1 MFRFGAL
8 FAFAAIAVSGFSQE
22 ADFVPG
28 EVVVKFRS
36 SNPVAIQAAVR
47 AMGIREIER
56 NTSIG
61 FSRIQL
67 RPGVSVEQAVR
78 YYQGNKDVVYAE
90 PNYIYT
96 TTWTP
101 NDLVAQQYGPQKMS
115 APAAWDVT
123 LGSSSIVIAIIDTGV
138 NLTHPDLA
146 AKIVPGYDFV
156 NSDADPMDDHG
167 HGTHCAGIAAAI
179 TNNGIGIAGI
189 APNCKIMPVKVLNSS
204 GSGSTANIANGINW
218 AVDNGAKVVSLSLGG
233 GGISATMEGAVNYA
247 WNNGVVV
254 VCAAGNGGAATLF
267 YPAGYNN
274 SIAVGSTDSADA
286 RSSFSQYGTWV
297 DIAAPGSSIYSTYTG
312 TGYATLSGTSMAC
325 PHVAGEVGL
334 LWSFYGTLVSP
345 SFIRQKLEAG
355 TDYIGGWMATG
366 AGRANILKALFGA
379 PQGTDRFPNVVW
391 KSIINIGTLAGG
403 NDNSFLV
410 SDNDR
415 YQVASVVSGG
425 VSTVD
430 LYFKTQI
437 KFGPTPTIGL
447 EVAVEGHLSA
457 SGSVTGFLFN
467 NSTGLWD
474 SIGAWSFATS
484 DGIRVFTRLNA
495 DNYIDPSGDVQ
506 IRLVRAGTSTT
517 AFTMRVDQVTVTR
530 VRNL

>member
-1 MFRFGAL
+1 
-8 FAFAAIAVSGFSQE
+8 
-22 ADFVPG
+22 
-28 EVVVKFRS
+28 
-36 SNPVAIQAAVR
+36 
-47 AMGIREIER
+47 
-56 NTSIG
+56 
-61 FSRIQL
+61 
-67 RPGVSVEQAVR
+67 
-78 YYQGNKDVVYAE
+78 
-90 PNYIYT
+90 
-96 TTWTP
+96 
-101 NDLVAQQYGPQKMS
+101 
-115 APAAWDVT
+115 
-123 LGSSSIVIAIIDTGV
+123 
-138 NLTHPDLA
+138 
-146 AKIVPGYDFV
+146 
-156 NSDADPMDDHG
+156 
-167 HGTHCAGIAAAI
+167 
-179 TNNGIGIAGI
+179 
-189 APNCKIMPVKVLNSS
+189 
-204 GSGSTANIANGINW
+204 
-218 AVDNGAKVVSLSLGG
+218 
-233 GGISATMEGAVNYA
+233 
-247 WNNGVVV
+247 
-254 VCAAGNGGAATLF
+254 
-267 YPAGYNN
+267 
-274 SIAVGSTDSADA
+274 
-286 RSSFSQYGTWV
+286 
-297 DIAAPGSSIYSTYTG
+297 
-312 TGYATLSGTSMAC
+312 
-325 PHVAGEVGL
+325 
-334 LWSFYGTLVSP
+334 
-345 SFIRQKLEAG
+345 
-355 TDYIGGWMATG
+355 MATG

-495 DNYIDPSGDVQ
+495 GNYIDPNGDVQ